1 MEITVLE
8 NKLQMKIT
16 GQHTSTKA
24 SESPSEAVF
33 FQTQIAA
40 ALLSWVIGCA
50 KAGWLQGYGKQSF

>member
-50 KAGWLQGYGKQSF
+50 KAG